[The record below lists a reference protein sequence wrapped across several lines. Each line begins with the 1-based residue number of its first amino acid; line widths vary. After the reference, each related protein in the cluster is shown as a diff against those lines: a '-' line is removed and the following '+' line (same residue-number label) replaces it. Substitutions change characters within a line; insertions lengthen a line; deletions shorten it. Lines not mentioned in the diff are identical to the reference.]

1 MSIEETKDILGA
13 AEQDRDFV
21 MTVADNLGWSV
32 LELDGV
38 GKPDFLLMRNRT
50 IAVFVRAKRMYPARM
65 VAMGALLRGG
75 TLAVRWG
82 REDGTEIMETLA

>member
-1 MSIEETKDILGA
+1 MSLEETKDVLGA
-13 AEQDRDFV
+13 AEQDRDYV

-75 TLAVRWG
+75 TCAFVWG
-82 REDGTEIMETLA
+82 REDGTAIMEELA